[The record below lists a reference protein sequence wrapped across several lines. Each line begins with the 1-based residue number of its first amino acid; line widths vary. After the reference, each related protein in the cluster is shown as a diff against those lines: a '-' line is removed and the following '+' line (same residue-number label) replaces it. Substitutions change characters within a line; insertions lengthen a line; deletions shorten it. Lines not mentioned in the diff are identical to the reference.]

1 MSGVLNMSRVGKNAV
16 ILPDG
21 VKASVAGRELK
32 LIGPKGELSLRL
44 SDEVTMTEKD
54 GQLVFAPANSSRR
67 GRAFWG
73 MQRAL
78 AANMATGVSTGFT
91 RELEIRGVGYRA
103 QMAGKTLKLNL
114 GYSHD
119 IDYPVPEGVEIACP
133 KPTSITIS
141 GIDKQKI
148 GQIAAEIRALR
159 PPEPYKGKG
168 VRHLNEYVFMK
179 EGKKK

>member
-1 MSGVLNMSRVGKNAV
+1 MSRVGKNPVV
-16 ILPDG
+16 IPDG
-21 VKASVAGRELK
+21 VKALVSGRELK
-32 LIGPKGELSLRL
+32 LSGPKGELALRL
-44 SDEVTMTEKD
+44 ADDVAMSQKD
-54 GQLVFAPANSSRR
+54 NMLIFEPASSSRQA
-67 GRAFWG
+67 RAFWG

-78 AANMATGVSTGFT
+78 VANMVIGVSTGFT

-103 QMAGKTLKLNL
+103 QMQGKILKLNL

-119 IDYPVPEGVEIACP
+119 IDYPVPEGIEISCS

-148 GQIAAEIRALR
+148 GQIAAEIRAMR

-168 VRHLNEYVFMK
+168 VRYLGEYVFMK